1 MALSKDKKML
11 QCAIPQEDYEHLE
24 TIVKAFREKGVP
36 CNKGHIV
43 TTALRG
49 YVKLLVANG
58 QALEESKQKKVE
70 EPLGE
75 KKDA

>member
-1 MALSKDKKML
+1 MALAKDKKML
-11 QCAIPQEDYEHLE
+11 QCAIPKEDYEHLE
-24 TIVKAFREKGVP
+24 TIVEAFRENGVP

-49 YVKLLVANG
+49 YKKLLVANG
-58 QALEESKQKKVE
+58 LALEESKQKKVE

>member
-1 MALSKDKKML
+1 MALAKDKKML
-11 QCAIPQEDYEHLE
+11 QCAIPKEDYEHLE

-49 YVKLLVANG
+49 YTKLLIANG
-58 QALEESKQKKVE
+58 KAIEESKKEKVE

>member
-1 MALSKDKKML
+1 MAISKDKKML
-11 QCAIPQEDYEHLE
+11 QCAIPIEDYEHLE
-24 TIVKAFREKGVP
+24 TIVEAFKENGVP

-49 YVKLLVANG
+49 YVKMLVING
-58 QALEESKQKKVE
+58 QALEESKKKVE

>member
-1 MALSKDKKML
+1 MALAKDKKML
-11 QCAIPQEDYEHLE
+11 QCAIPKEDYEQLE
-24 TIVKAFREKGVP
+24 TIVKAFREKQVP

-58 QALEESKQKKVE
+58 MALEESKQEKVE

>member
-1 MALSKDKKML
+1 MAISKEKKML
-11 QCAIPQEDYEHLE
+11 QCAIPKEDYEHLE
-24 TIVKAFREKGVP
+24 TVVQAFRESGVP
-36 CNKGHIV
+36 CTKGHIV

-49 YVKLLVANG
+49 YVKLLVMNG
-58 QALEESKQKKVE
+58 QAIKDKHEEE

>member
-1 MALSKDKKML
+1 MAISKKNKML
-11 QCAIPQEDYEHLE
+11 QCAIPKEDYEHLE
-24 TIVKAFREKGVP
+24 TIVEAFKENGVP

-49 YVKLLVANG
+49 YEKLLVANG
-58 QALEESKQKKVE
+58 LALEESKNKKVE

-75 KKDA
+75 RKDA